1 MNIAHEVTFVARD
14 DVVPVVR
21 FERWNDE
28 RLKCRN
34 CVLLERTSLR
44 CTLKACTYSV
54 LDLVTLHV
62 LDVDLE
68 VVLEVGFQNEV
79 DIKHEQVLG
88 SRLRNTNVAERVD
101 WMKRL
106 QHVPM

>member
-1 MNIAHEVTFVARD
+1 M
-14 DVVPVVR
+14 
-21 FERWNDE
+21 
-28 RLKCRN
+28 
-34 CVLLERTSLR
+34 
-44 CTLKACTYSV
+44 
-54 LDLVTLHV
+54 TLHV

-68 VVLEVGFQNEV
+68 VVLEVGLQNEV

-106 QHVPM
+106 QHVTM